1 MIYHP
6 YLSDFLPF
14 FGRIFPKPVLILGQR
29 ACNFRQLFSFFY
41 SPCSYSIE
49 KPIQIPMIPNI
60 RNNQDHLAEEFR
72 QLENYL
78 VQESRIAL
86 LKIQS
91 WQFAMKTPEVGLHYQ
106 QEAAAMVK
114 QSLLSF
120 VPNSYV
126 LSEEGY
132 YYRPLE
138 N

>member
-1 MIYHP
+1 
-6 YLSDFLPF
+6 
-14 FGRIFPKPVLILGQR
+14 
-29 ACNFRQLFSFFY
+29 
-41 SPCSYSIE
+41 
-49 KPIQIPMIPNI
+49 
-60 RNNQDHLAEEFR
+60 
-72 QLENYL
+72 
-78 VQESRIAL
+78 L

-120 VPNSYV
+120 VPNSFV

-132 YYRPLE
+132 YYKPVE

>member
-1 MIYHP
+1 
-6 YLSDFLPF
+6 
-14 FGRIFPKPVLILGQR
+14 
-29 ACNFRQLFSFFY
+29 
-41 SPCSYSIE
+41 
-49 KPIQIPMIPNI
+49 MIPNI

-106 QEAAAMVK
+106 QEAAAMVR

-120 VPNSYV
+120 VPNSFV

-132 YYRPLE
+132 YYRPVE

>member
-1 MIYHP
+1 MRNP
-6 YLSDFLPF
+6 
-14 FGRIFPKPVLILGQR
+14 LIQYFETDHR
-29 ACNFRQLFSFFY
+29 FHCVIIQ
-41 SPCSYSIE
+41 YSIE
-49 KPIQIPMIPNI
+49 KLIQIPMIPNI

-72 QLENYL
+72 QSENYL

-91 WQFAMKTPEVGLHYQ
+91 WQFAMRTPEVGLHYQ

-120 VPNSYV
+120 VPPSFV
-126 LSEEGY
+126 LNEEGY
-132 YYRPLE
+132 YYRPIE

>member
-1 MIYHP
+1 
-6 YLSDFLPF
+6 
-14 FGRIFPKPVLILGQR
+14 
-29 ACNFRQLFSFFY
+29 
-41 SPCSYSIE
+41 
-49 KPIQIPMIPNI
+49 MIPDI
-60 RNNQDHLAEEFR
+60 RNNQDSLAQEFTR
-72 QLENYL
+72 VENYL
-78 VQESRIAL
+78 MQESRIAL

-120 VPNSYV
+120 VPNSFV

-132 YYRPLE
+132 YYKPVE